1 MSIGRTSMTS
11 TLRTMSG
18 ALTTTTIRAAK
29 ADAQSGTSVKSGSSV
44 TGVLGAWIGW
54 SQSYQLQREHLV
66 GLERRRNPKNYQKL
80 PHGWQGVAS
89 LHQTAAMQ
97 DVKCLKLFK
106 GIVARR
112 TFTSHSQRKEAVMP
126 HTPDPIF
133 LVTEEKPQC
142 QVVWDRPRGSKKYS
156 NMMFSNVEMYLT

>member
-1 MSIGRTSMTS
+1 M
-11 TLRTMSG
+11 
-18 ALTTTTIRAAK
+18 
-29 ADAQSGTSVKSGSSV
+29 
-44 TGVLGAWIGW
+44 
-54 SQSYQLQREHLV
+54 
-66 GLERRRNPKNYQKL
+66 GLERQRNHLSKDYQKL

-112 TFTSHSQRKEAVMP
+112 TFTSHSQRKEAVMH
-126 HTPDPIF
+126 HTQDPIF

-142 QVVWDRPRGSKKYS
+142 QKCETGPGGPKKYS
-156 NMMFSNVEMYLT
+156 NMMFSYVEMYLTLEK